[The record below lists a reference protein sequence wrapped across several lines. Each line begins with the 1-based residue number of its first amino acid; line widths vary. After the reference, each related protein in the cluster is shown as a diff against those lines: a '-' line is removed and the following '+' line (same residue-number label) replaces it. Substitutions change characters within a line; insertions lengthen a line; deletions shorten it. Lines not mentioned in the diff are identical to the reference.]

1 MYLGVSVDMQHKA
14 FIRVFLFPPPLQV
27 QCPEIYD
34 TASA

>member
-14 FIRVFLFPPPLQV
+14 FMFLFPLPLQV